1 MAFKFKTKKRP
12 TAAQAFAGG
21 FAQGVSSGIQQAAQL
36 SLQDR
41 LKKQEEEKNRLKREL
56 DLFNG
61 MVSNVE
67 QTQANREAILRGKR
81 MIIGTD
87 GKTKAS
93 SAFAAISPEF
103 TFTPS
108 KEEEARITKQIESA
122 EKKAMATAKME
133 FDPTTDT
140 FKDSGMIG
148 RFDPKLEV
156 EQRKQ
161 EARIRLGLKPIYK
174 EEEQEGDFLNTYNVF
189 ADGSRKLLSSKS
201 KPVKPKEKKVVR
213 KEEVREGLDQVFYN
227 YYEDGSKVETKRQI
241 GKYQEDDPLM
251 GIPESVDKADSVET
265 TTTVI
270 DRIPP
275 TTISLTDVLTKGI
288 SINAGDV
295 ISDPIFGQLEF
306 IGGDSSQLDNYK
318 PVNVPKK

>member
-12 TAAQAFAGG
+12 TATQAFAGG

-41 LKKQEEEKNRLKREL
+41 LRKQEEEKNRLKREL

-108 KEEEARITKQIESA
+108 KEEEARVTRQIESE
-122 EKKAMATAKME
+122 EKRAMQKAGMVGIQ
-133 FDPTTDT
+133 PTE
-140 FKDSGMIG
+140 
-148 RFDPKLEV
+148 LE
-156 EQRKQ
+156 EKQRVK
-161 EARIRLGLKPIYK
+161 ESEIKLGLKPIYK

-241 GKYQEDDPLM
+241 GKYEEQDSLM

-265 TTTVI
+265 TTTVTPLPS
-270 DRIPP
+270 DSVR
-275 TTISLTDVLTKGI
+275 SFSDVVTKRVN
-288 SINAGDV
+288 INEGDIV
-295 ISDPIFGQLEF
+295 SDDLMGQLKFKGGDPSNLENYDF
-306 IGGDSSQLDNYK
+306 IGF
-318 PVNVPKK
+318 PKK

>member
-41 LKKQEEEKNRLKREL
+41 LNKQEEEKNRLKREL

-108 KEEEARITKQIESA
+108 KEEEARFNKQIESE
-122 EKKAMATAKME
+122 EKRAMQKAGMVGIQ
-133 FDPTTDT
+133 PTE
-140 FKDSGMIG
+140 
-148 RFDPKLEV
+148 LE
-156 EQRKQ
+156 EKQRVK
-161 EARIRLGLKPIYK
+161 ESEIKLGLKPIYK
-174 EEEQEGDFLNTYNVF
+174 TEEQEGDFLNTYNVF
-189 ADGSRKLLSSKS
+189 ADGSRKLIDSKE
-201 KPVKPKEKKVVR
+201 KPVKI
-213 KEEVREGLDQVFYN
+213 KEEKPVRTEEKREGDDQVFYN
-227 YYEDGSKVETKRQI
+227 VFKDGTKQEYRRVFDKYKEEDS
-241 GKYQEDDPLM
+241 LM
-251 GIPESVDKADSVET
+251 GIPESVEKTNSVET
-265 TTTVI
+265 ITTVTPLPS
-270 DRIPP
+270 DSVR
-275 TTISLTDVLTKGI
+275 SFSDVVTKRVN
-288 SINAGDV
+288 INEGDIV
-295 ISDPIFGQLEF
+295 SDDLMGQLKFKGGDPSNLENYDF
-306 IGGDSSQLDNYK
+306 IGF
-318 PVNVPKK
+318 PKK

>member
-41 LKKQEEEKNRLKREL
+41 LRKQEEEKNRLKREL

-61 MVSNVE
+61 MISNVE
-67 QTQANREAILRGKR
+67 QTQKNREAILRGKR

-108 KEEEARITKQIESA
+108 KEEEARVTRQIESE
-122 EKKAMATAKME
+122 EKRAMQKAGMVGRQ
-133 FDPTTDT
+133 PTE
-140 FKDSGMIG
+140 
-148 RFDPKLEV
+148 LE
-156 EQRKQ
+156 EKQRVK
-161 EARIRLGLKPIYK
+161 ESEIKLGLKPIFK
-174 EEEQEGDFLNTYNVF
+174 VEEQEGDFLNTYNQF
-189 ADGSRKLLSSKS
+189 ADGSRKLIDSKE
-201 KPVKPKEKKVVR
+201 KPVKIKEEKPER
-213 KEEVREGLDQVFYN
+213 KEEKREGDDQVFYN
-227 YYEDGSKVETKRQI
+227 VFKDGTKQEYRRVYDKYKEEDS
-241 GKYQEDDPLM
+241 LM
-251 GIPESVDKADSVET
+251 GIPESVDKPDSVEQT
-265 TTTVI
+265 TTII

-275 TTISLTDVLTKGI
+275 SATSLTDVLTKGVP
-288 SINAGDV
+288 INPGDV
-295 ISDPIFGQLEF
+295 ILDQTLGSLEF
-306 IGGDSSQLDNYK
+306 IGGDSSDLNNYK
-318 PVNVPKK
+318 PANVPK

>member
-108 KEEEARITKQIESA
+108 KEEEARFTKQIESE
-122 EKKAMATAKME
+122 EKRAMQKAGMVGIQ
-133 FDPTTDT
+133 PTE
-140 FKDSGMIG
+140 
-148 RFDPKLEV
+148 LE
-156 EQRKQ
+156 EKQRLK
-161 EARIRLGLKPIYK
+161 ESEIKLGLKPIYK
-174 EEEQEGDFLNTYNVF
+174 TEEQEGDFLNTYNVF
-189 ADGSRKLLSSKS
+189 ADGSRKLIDSKE
-201 KPVKPKEKKVVR
+201 KPVKI
-213 KEEVREGLDQVFYN
+213 KEEKPVRTEEKREGDDQVFYN
-227 YYEDGSKVETKRQI
+227 VFKDGTKQVYRKVFDKYKEEDS
-241 GKYQEDDPLM
+241 LM
-251 GIPESVDKADSVET
+251 GIPESVDKADSNET

-275 TTISLTDVLTKGI
+275 TTISLTDVLTKGVP
-288 SINAGDV
+288 INPGDV
-295 ISDPIFGQLEF
+295 ISDQTFGPLEF
-306 IGGDSSQLDNYK
+306 IGGDSSDLNNYI
-318 PVNVPKK
+318 PANVPKK

>member
-61 MVSNVE
+61 MISNVE
-67 QTQANREAILRGKR
+67 QTQKNREAILRGKR

-108 KEEEARITKQIESA
+108 KEEEARVTKQIQSA
-122 EKKAMATAKME
+122 EKKAMETA
-133 FDPTTDT
+133 
-140 FKDSGMIG
+140 GMIG
-148 RFDPKLEV
+148 IQPTELE
-156 EQRKQ
+156 EKQRVK
-161 EARIRLGLKPIYK
+161 ESEIKLGLKPIYK
-174 EEEQEGDFLNTYNVF
+174 EEKQEGDFLNTYNVF

>member
-61 MVSNVE
+61 MISNVE
-67 QTQANREAILRGKR
+67 QTQKNREAILRGKR

-108 KEEEARITKQIESA
+108 KEEEARVTKRIESE
-122 EKKAMATAKME
+122 EKRAMATAKME

-140 FKDSGMIG
+140 FKDTGMIG
-148 RFDPKLEV
+148 RQPTELE
-156 EQRKQ
+156 RKQ
-161 EARIRLGLKPIYK
+161 RVKESEIKLGLKPIFK
-174 EEEQEGDFLNTYNVF
+174 VEEQEGDFLNTYNQF
-189 ADGSRKLLSSKS
+189 ADGSRKLIDSKE
-201 KPVKPKEKKVVR
+201 KPVKI
-213 KEEVREGLDQVFYN
+213 KEEKPVRTEEKREGDDQVFYN
-227 YYEDGSKVETKRQI
+227 VFKDGTKKEYRRVYD
-241 GKYQEDDPLM
+241 KYKEQDSLM
-251 GIPESVDKADSVET
+251 GIPESAEKTDSVET

-270 DRIPP
+270 NRIPP
-275 TTISLTDVLTKGI
+275 TTISLTDVLTKGVP
-288 SINAGDV
+288 INPGDV
-295 ISDPIFGQLEF
+295 ISDQTFGPLEF
-306 IGGDSSQLDNYK
+306 IGGDSSDLNNYI
-318 PVNVPKK
+318 PANVPKK

>member
-61 MVSNVE
+61 MISNVE

-133 FDPTTDT
+133 FDPITDT
-140 FKDSGMIG
+140 FKDTGMIG
-148 RFDPKLEV
+148 RQPTKLE
-156 EQRKQ
+156 EKQRVK
-161 EARIRLGLKPIYK
+161 ESEIKLGLKPIFK
-174 EEEQEGDFLNTYNVF
+174 VEEQEGDFLNTYNQF
-189 ADGSRKLLSSKS
+189 ADGSRKLIDSKE
-201 KPVKPKEKKVVR
+201 KPVKIKEEKPER
-213 KEEVREGLDQVFYN
+213 KEEKREGDDQVFYN
-227 YYEDGSKVETKRQI
+227 VFKDGTKKEYRRVYD
-241 GKYQEDDPLM
+241 KYKEQDSLM
-251 GIPESVDKADSVET
+251 GIPESAEKTDSVET
-265 TTTVI
+265 TTTVTPLPS
-270 DRIPP
+270 DSVR
-275 TTISLTDVLTKGI
+275 SFSDVVAKRVN
-288 SINAGDV
+288 INEGDIV
-295 ISDPIFGQLEF
+295 SDDLMGQLKFKGGDPSNLENYDF
-306 IGGDSSQLDNYK
+306 IGF
-318 PVNVPKK
+318 PKK

>member
-21 FAQGVSSGIQQAAQL
+21 FAQGVSSGIQQVAQL

-41 LKKQEEEKNRLKREL
+41 LRKQEEEKNRLKREL

-67 QTQANREAILRGKR
+67 QTQTNREAILRGKR

-108 KEEEARITKQIESA
+108 KEEEARFTRQIESE
-122 EKKAMATAKME
+122 EKRAMQKAGMVGIQ
-133 FDPTTDT
+133 PTE
-140 FKDSGMIG
+140 
-148 RFDPKLEV
+148 LE
-156 EQRKQ
+156 EKQRVK
-161 EARIRLGLKPIYK
+161 ESEIKLGLKPIYK